1 MCTHSFT
8 KYSSSCMV
16 WKLPPPT
23 HTFIPPRSWWW
34 TLVRPGLQTD
44 VLPVIVGNEN
54 MYTHSKMQ
62 SAFSPTLCTQV
73 GKKQLVSDITMYM
86 CKEEVVEIVRDMGD
100 FENQGWDTVL
110 HVYVGLVQAPLI
122 TRISMQDSSNKRTN
136 HVWEGVTCTD
146 PVCDNEWIGK
156 LHSHSRFTSTA
167 TAETQHK
174 NIQWKRFPYQF
185 K

>member
-1 MCTHSFT
+1 
-8 KYSSSCMV
+8 
-16 WKLPPPT
+16 
-23 HTFIPPRSWWW
+23 
-34 TLVRPGLQTD
+34 
-44 VLPVIVGNEN
+44 
-54 MYTHSKMQ
+54 
-62 SAFSPTLCTQV
+62 
-73 GKKQLVSDITMYM
+73 M